1 MTKLAV
7 IFSLVFGSAA
17 MASQD
22 FSCQEMI
29 DGGNYISTDFGMTI
43 LSSEQIEISNAGDVS
58 SVYFRNSAK
67 NRIWTAFN
75 TAERLSLTV
84 SIEGK
89 MFFGHS
95 GFVKVTQQQFNEPK
109 VVTLYRCKPG
119 DDYRVNH

>member
-1 MTKLAV
+1 MTKLTLL
-7 IFSLVFGSAA
+7 FSLIFGSAA
-17 MASQD
+17 LASQE
-22 FSCQEMI
+22 FSCAQMI
-29 DGGNYISTDFGMTI
+29 DGGSYVSTDFAVTI
-43 LSSEQIEISNAGDVS
+43 LNSEQIEVVNAGDVS

-95 GFVKVTQQQFNEPK
+95 GFVKVTQKQINEPK
-109 VVTLYRCKPG
+109 VVTLYWCKPG
-119 DDYRVNH
+119 R